1 MTTLQVSLPDAL
13 AQQAQAAGL
22 FEPRVMTELVQA
34 ELARR
39 EANRFFE
46 SIGKMHAVRDASITP
61 DVIADEIKAYRAE
74 RRALGA

>member
-1 MTTLQVSLPDAL
+1 MTTLQISLPDEL
-13 AQQAQAAGL
+13 ATQAQAAGI
-22 FEPRVMTELVQA
+22 FETRTMSELVQA

-46 SIGKMHAVRDASITP
+46 SIGKMHAVRDSRITP
-61 DVIADEIKAYRAE
+61 EVIASEVKAYRAE